1 MKNKLTIFLITFIF
15 LNNFALANEFNFE
28 TKNLVITEKGEKID
42 AGRGKAYTLDNE
54 LVIIADEF
62 EYFKNTGIL
71 IANGN
76 GLAKIK
82 SRKLEMEFKNAV
94 FNEKDSTITAS
105 GSVRIFQEDKK
116 IKIKTEKIIF
126 NQSQNT
132 IISETKSTLQDDVG
146 NTYMSDSFLYEINKN
161 ILKVKNLE
169 VIDKEKNNLTTPL
182 AYINTESGKLFGKDV
197 NVNLNS
203 TNFDNDNEPRLKGV
217 SVINDD
223 ESTIIQKGIFTTCKK
238 RDGCPPWQITAENI
252 QHDKKNKTIN
262 YKNAFLRVYD
272 TPIMYFP
279 KFFHPDPTVKRRSGF
294 LVPTIKNSPSSD
306 NYFNLPYF
314 WAIAENKDA
323 TFSPRLYADDKILLQ
338 TEYRQVNSNSNH
350 FADFSL
356 FAEKKENSKNHFFYE
371 YDKSLDIKNFDDS
384 KIDLIIQKTSNDT
397 YLKTNKLNSKII
409 TDTDVLENSF
419 GLSLYSNN
427 LSVDINSIVYENLNK
442 DNNDRYEYILPK
454 IDVVKK
460 INNKTNLNGDF
471 FFKSQN
477 LIRNYDTN
485 VFEKTNIN
493 NLIFNSYPK
502 ITKSGYY
509 NNYEFVVKNS
519 NTDAQN
525 SKNFKKNENFYLS
538 SIFQFNSSLP
548 LIKENN
554 NYQKILKPRLSL
566 RFAPSHT
573 KDERNDH
580 YKIDVN
586 NIYSLNRTTDNYST
600 EGGLSATY
608 GTDYSIFSN
617 KENNRE
623 IFGFKLANNLRFDEN
638 YDLPKNN
645 QIGQKTSNFFSEI
658 LFSPNEF
665 FSTKYNASLKNN
677 LNEKSN
683 ENLITEFKINNLVTS
698 FDYLNE
704 NNTKDQSS
712 YLSNTTKYSFDNFN
726 SISFSTRENK
736 TADITEY
743 YNFMYQY
750 KNDCL
755 AASIDYSKDFYNDRD
770 LKPDENIFFKL
781 TIIPFGQ
788 TSSPNL
794 KN

>member
-1 MKNKLTIFLITFIF
+1 MKNKLTILLLIFIF
-15 LNNFALANEFNFE
+15 FNSFASGNEFNFE
-28 TKNLVITEKGEKID
+28 TKNLIITENGKKID
-42 AGRGKAYTLDNE
+42 AGKGKAFTLDNE
-54 LVIIADEF
+54 LIIIADSF
-62 EYFKNTGIL
+62 EYFKNLGIL
-71 IANGN
+71 KANGS

-82 SRKLEMEFKNAV
+82 SRELEIKFENAV
-94 FNEKDSTITAS
+94 INENESTLMAT
-105 GSVRIFQEDKK
+105 GNVRIFQKDKK
-116 IKIKTEKIIF
+116 IKIKTEKIIY
-126 NQSQNT
+126 NQINNT
-132 IISETKSTLQDDVG
+132 IVSEVKTTLKDDDE
-146 NTYMSDSFLYEINKN
+146 NIYISDSFLFEINKD

-169 VIDKEKNNLTTPL
+169 VLDKDKNNLTTPL

-197 NVNLNS
+197 SVNLNNS
-203 TNFDNDNEPRLKGV
+203 TLDNDNEPRLKGV
-217 SVINDD
+217 SVTNDNQ
-223 ESTIIQKGIFTTCKK
+223 STEIKKGIFTTCKK

-262 YKNAFLRVYD
+262 YKNAFIKVYD

-306 NYFNLPYF
+306 NYFNTPYF
-314 WAIAENKDA
+314 LAIAENKDA

-338 TEYRQVNSNSNH
+338 TEYRQVNAKSSH
-350 FADFSL
+350 FTDVSL
-356 FAEKKENSKNHFFYE
+356 FAERKGDSKNHIFYE
-371 YDKSLDIKNFDDS
+371 YDKSLDIKSFDDS

-397 YLKTNKLNSKII
+397 YLKVNKIDSEII

-427 LSVDINSIVYENLNK
+427 LSVDINSIAYENLDK
-442 DNNDRYEYILPK
+442 SNNDRYEYILPQ
-454 IDVVKK
+454 IDLVKK
-460 INNKTNLNGDF
+460 IDNKTSLNGEF
-471 FFKSQN
+471 IFKSQN
-477 LIRNYDTN
+477 LVRNYDTN
-485 VFEKTNIN
+485 ILEKTNIN
-493 NLIFNSYPK
+493 DLVFSSYPK
-502 ITKSGYY
+502 ITKIGYY
-509 NNYEFVVKNS
+509 NNYEFIVKNS
-519 NTDAQN
+519 NTDVKN
-525 SKNFKKNENFYLS
+525 SKNFKKDENFYLS

-548 LIKENN
+548 LIKDND

-566 RFAPSHT
+566 RFAPDHT

-586 NIYSLNRTTDNYST
+586 NIYSLDRTTDNYST
-600 EGGLSATY
+600 EGGISATY
-608 GTDYSIFSN
+608 GTDYSIFDKN
-617 KENNRE
+617 ITGKE
-623 IFGFKLANNLRFDEN
+623 IFGLKLANNLRFDEN
-638 YDLPKNN
+638 NDLPKNN

-665 FSTKYNASLKNN
+665 FSTNYNTSIRNN
-677 LNEKSN
+677 LTEISN
-683 ENLITEFKINNLVTS
+683 ENLIAEFKLNNLVTT

-704 NNTKDQSS
+704 NNTNDQSS
-712 YLSNTTKYSFDNFN
+712 YLSNTTKYSFDSFN
-726 SISFSTRENK
+726 SISFATRENK
-736 TADITEY
+736 TANLTEY
-743 YNFMYQY
+743 YNLMYQY

-770 LKPDENIFFKL
+770 LKPVENIFFKL